1 MVGSYRMPMS
11 SWFNC
16 VRLYKVHVYTCDK
29 MLKIESNNAEEEEEE
44 SNNIILSF

>member
-1 MVGSYRMPMS
+1 MS

-16 VRLYKVHVYTCDK
+16 VRLYKAHVDTCDK

-44 SNNIILSF
+44 ESNNVILSF